1 MGNNMETPA
10 PIDEAVLLRYFSGQL
25 AADEQQAVKRWLDR
39 SEENRKTGRDVCRL
53 CLSADALATIRSVNS
68 RQALKRVKKRIRP
81 ARHTFIYKVQRIAA
95 ILFVPLLLASL
106 WFLLKKEPV
115 RYVELRTNP
124 GMVATVDLPDGSRV
138 WLNSETTFR
147 HPAEFTG
154 SIREVELDG
163 EAYFSVQKNK
173 KRFIVHTSQQVKAEV
188 LGTEFNIEAYRNSDC
203 VTTTLVSGSVR
214 LAYRGENNVEKS
226 VTMKPDERVVYDL
239 QTKSVEVSKP
249 YIPTQVAW
257 KDGIA
262 VFRNTPFKEVLH
274 ILGKR
279 FNVEFVV
286 KNPALY
292 DNSFTGPFEG
302 QHLQLILEHFRL
314 SSGIGYKIL
323 DPEPG
328 AGKPVRQKITVELY

>member
-1 MGNNMETPA
+1 METPA
-10 PIDEAVLLRYFSGQL
+10 NINEAILLRYFSGHL
-25 AADEQQAVKRWLDR
+25 AAEEKQAMERWLDE
-39 SEENRKTGRDVCRL
+39 SEENRKTARDIGRL
-53 CLSADALATIRSVNS
+53 CLSADALATMRSVDS
-68 RQALKRVKKRIRP
+68 RRALKRVKKRIRP

-106 WFLLKKEPV
+106 WCLLKKEPV

-154 SIREVELDG
+154 ATREVELDG
-163 EAYFSVQKNK
+163 EAYFSVQKDK
-173 KRFIVHTSQQVKAEV
+173 KRFIVHTPQQVNAEV

-214 LAYRGENNVEKS
+214 LAYRGAGDTEES

-239 QTKSVEVSKP
+239 QTRNVAISKP

-314 SSGIGYKIL
+314 SSDIGYKIL
-323 DPEPG
+323 DPE
-328 AGKPVRQKITVELY
+328 AGEGKTMQQKITVELY

>member
-1 MGNNMETPA
+1 METPTT
-10 PIDEAVLLRYFSGQL
+10 INEAVLLRYFSGQL
-25 AADEQQAVKRWLDR
+25 GAEEQRAVERWLDE

-53 CLSADALATIRSVNS
+53 CLSADALATMRSVDS
-68 RQALKRVKKRIRP
+68 RRALQRVKKRIRP
-81 ARHTFIYKVQRIAA
+81 VQHTFIYKVQQIAA

-106 WFLLKKEPV
+106 WFLLKKEPA

-124 GMVATVDLPDGSRV
+124 GMIAAVDLPDGSRV

-154 SIREVELDG
+154 ATREVELDG
-163 EAYFSVQKNK
+163 EAYFSVQKDK
-173 KRFIVHTSQQVKAEV
+173 KRFIVHTPHRVNAEV
-188 LGTEFNIEAYRNSDC
+188 LGTEFNIEAYRNSGC

-214 LAYRGENNVEKS
+214 LAYRGAGDTEES

-239 QTKSVEVSKP
+239 QTKRVEVSKP

-262 VFRNTPFKEVLH
+262 VFRNTPFREVLH
-274 ILGKR
+274 ILSKR
-279 FNVEFVV
+279 FNVEFIV
-286 KNPALY
+286 KNPSLY

-323 DPEPG
+323 DPETG
-328 AGKPVRQKITVELY
+328 EGKAIRQKITVELY

>member
-1 MGNNMETPA
+1 METPA
-10 PIDEAVLLRYFSGQL
+10 NINEAVLLRYFSGQL
-25 AADEQQAVKRWLDR
+25 DAEEKQAVERWLDE

-53 CLSADALATIRSVNS
+53 CLSADALEIMRSADS
-68 RQALKRVKKRIRP
+68 RQALEQVKKRIRP
-81 ARHTFIYKVQRIAA
+81 ARHTLLYKIQQIAA

-106 WFLLKKEPV
+106 WFLLKKEPT

-124 GMVATVDLPDGSRV
+124 GMIAAVDLPDGSRV

-154 SIREVELDG
+154 ATREVELDG

-173 KRFIVHTSQQVKAEV
+173 KRFIVHTPQQVNAEV
-188 LGTEFNIEAYRNSDC
+188 LGTEFNIEAYRNGDC

-214 LAYRGENNVEKS
+214 LAYRGKDDKKES
-226 VTMKPDERVVYDL
+226 VTIKPDERVVYDL
-239 QTKSVEVSKP
+239 QTKSIAVSKP

-274 ILGKR
+274 ILSKR

-286 KNPALY
+286 KNPSLY
-292 DNSFTGPFEG
+292 ENSFTGPFEG

-314 SSGIGYKIL
+314 SSGIRYKIL

-328 AGKPVRQKITVELY
+328 AGKAIRQKITVELY